1 MSDVPAF
8 FPQAERFLTLMR
20 NMEPA
25 AQRAFL
31 TIYELAPHSAGSPSI
46 RLKGDH
52 VRLAMVEALLNPGVA
67 YWVRLNLAVRVAR
80 KLAQT
85 TGNSARLE
93 KLDETLEA
101 FHVAADAFALRMP
114 LAMALTQRQ
123 PKANVTLTPVRP
135 LLEGVTGISGE
146 EVALIRT
153 FKNRII
159 PGLVRA
165 IRRDI
170 SRTA

>member
-1 MSDVPAF
+1 MSD
-8 FPQAERFLTLMR
+8 FPDCGAQAERFLALMR
-20 NMEPA
+20 RMEPN
-25 AQRAFL
+25 AQTAFL
-31 TIYELAPHSAGSPSI
+31 TVYRMAPQGSGSHSR

-85 TGNSARLE
+85 TGNALKLK

-101 FHVAADAFALRMP
+101 FHVASDAFALN
-114 LAMALTQRQ
+114 L
-123 PKANVTLTPVRP
+123 PVQ
-135 LLEGVTGISGE
+135 
-146 EVALIRT
+146 VALIQRQKSHEVLVSPVTSPEAVAGVSPQEVAMIQT

-165 IRRDI
+165 IRGNA